1 MSFRRAALLALPLLA
16 ACSASAGDSETP
28 DDNTGVAEGNYGD
41 RVGQD
46 TLTTTEPGITLFDG
60 YNTLFDLRRSGCVV
74 ADKNAT
80 PPSVGKP
87 AQQTTIKQV
96 KSDTELAKELG
107 VDATFSVKAPL
118 VSANASASLLR
129 TFKGST
135 SSVNYLIQA
144 IQSYVVVSNAPI
156 TLTDDAKKLLASKP
170 QDFLVRCGDRFVN
183 AVTYQAKIEALVS
196 FETSSEEAA
205 LKLEGSISA
214 GGTVAS
220 VVALDGSIK
229 SRLSDASKKDDVHTE
244 VTVTAQG
251 FDLTGNETLISL
263 DGTLEDKLTKIDAA
277 SAALRTSL
285 QQDREKDA
293 SGFFQNLTRRAMP
306 AVLHVTRY
314 GMASNAPNGI
324 ETSMP
329 FKQNQQLMHNTEQYL
344 RSFGQMK
351 LKMEHAWAYEIDDFQ
366 EASTE
371 AQAYYNLAAPAEPKR
386 STDEVAAVAS
396 TWAAR
401 FRSDDGIKIG
411 TDLEKV
417 QDMISTCA
425 EGAKSGDF
433 SDCKPGV
440 DPKTLPEYL
449 AAQGAIDEYLK
460 TGRVVRMRAWVIEN
474 GAEKSYAAA
483 QEACKNVNG
492 FVDRLPTADEARRIA
507 PLVAGFGGGTQ
518 KSAWIADTSS
528 CKFAN
533 NGMSYYANPVQDA
546 KGDQTGCDQW
556 KLFGPSYARATICV
570 QQSGPIGK
578 RDDL

>member
-1 MSFRRAALLALPLLA
+1 MSFRRAALLFLPVLA
-16 ACSASAGDSETP
+16 ACAASSTDSST

-60 YNTLFDLRRSGCVV
+60 YNTLFDLRRSGCIVP
-74 ADKNAT
+74 DKNAT

-144 IQSYVVVSNAPI
+144 IQSYVVVSNAPVS
-156 TLTDDAKKLLASKP
+156 LTEDAKKLLTSKP

-196 FETSSEEAA
+196 FETSSEDAA

-220 VVALDGSIK
+220 VVSLDGSIK

-263 DGTLEDKLTKIDAA
+263 DGTLEEKLTKIDAA

-293 SGFFQNLTRRAMP
+293 AGFFQNLTRRAIP

-314 GMASNAPNGI
+314 GMAGNAPNGI

-329 FKQNQQLMHNTEQYL
+329 FKQNQTLLRNTEQYL

-351 LKMEHAWAYEIDDFQ
+351 LKMEHAWAYEINDFQ
-366 EASTE
+366 EAGTE
-371 AQAYYNLAAPAEPKR
+371 AQAYYNLMAPAEPKR
-386 STDEVAAVAS
+386 TTDEVAAVAT

-411 TDLEKV
+411 SDLEKV

-449 AAQGAIDEYLK
+449 AAQGAIDEYMK
-460 TGRVVRMRAWVIEN
+460 TGRVVRMRAWVIDN
-474 GAEKSYAAA
+474 GEEKSYAAA

-518 KSAWIADTSS
+518 KSTWIADTGT

-533 NGMSYYANPVQDA
+533 DGMSFYANPVQD
-546 KGDQTGCDQW
+546 KKTDQTGCDQW
-556 KLFGPSYARATICV
+556 HLFGPSYARATICV